1 MNRPMA
7 RMKSLDDP
15 KPKKAPPKKCEAFVA
30 FHDQVRRATPEG
42 KPCHFNAK
50 PPSAFCVIHKRQ
62 TDRAMALL
70 KSNGLIKTFIKVS

>member
-30 FHDQVRRATPEG
+30 FHDQARRATPEG
-42 KPCHFNAK
+42 TPCRFNAK
-50 PPSAFCVIHKRQ
+50 LPSAFCIIHQRQ
-62 TDRAMALL
+62 NDRAMRLL
-70 KSNGLIKTFIKVS
+70 ESNGLVKIFRKVT